1 MRDREE
7 KGSKGAVGEKYLFL
21 IHSSSSTDREV
32 KQQLRGTK
40 KFLYE

>member
-1 MRDREE
+1 MKDREE
-7 KGSKGAVGEKYLFL
+7 KSNKGAVEEEYLFL
-21 IHSSSSTDREV
+21 THSSSSTDREV